1 MNKTEAAKY
10 LNIGVRSLER
20 YTGEG
25 RVIGQRIRGKT
36 GLVLDYGAAELE
48 RFKAELEA
56 PESTEVE
63 GSPSSAASPATALA
77 RLPRQSLSIVATQP
91 QSTLSKRERPTVAPE
106 WKLLLTLEEAQALTG
121 LSRSTLRAAI
131 DGKAL
136 KAAQIGR
143 AWRIRRGDLEK
154 YLAKLF

>member
-20 YTGEG
+20 YTSDKRITPA
-25 RVIGQRIRGKT
+25 RVKVKT
-36 GLVLDYGAAELE
+36 GFALDYAPEDLD
-48 RFKAELEA
+48 RLKAELEA
-56 PESTEVE
+56 DEAAPPTV
-63 GSPSSAASPATALA
+63 AASPATALA
-77 RLPRQSLSIVATQP
+77 TVPRTSRAIVATGT
-91 QSTLSKRERPTVAPE
+91 QSTLRRAVVSPE
-106 WKLLLTLEEAQALTG
+106 WKLLLTLDEAQALTG
-121 LSRSTLRAAI
+121 LSRSTLRGAI
-131 DGKAL
+131 DEGGL